1 MAKVNKRL
9 GVYVDNWQGWEE
21 EVGRHGLVLAAVLA
35 AKGVNRWD

>member
-9 GVYVDNWQGWEE
+9 GVDMDNWQGWEE

-35 AKGVNRWD
+35 AKGVNQRD